1 MATYQYFDSIVCL
14 DFHHQYFT
22 CLQAMWIDTRK
33 PIQVSNQLFS
43 KKFQQILLLLASK
56 HYLVVAQGL
65 ALALFDDSPPVS
77 ENQLNDALFKLHEWR
92 QLNDGLYLLII
103 GLSVYHEYKSLANH
117 LIMFYRTNT
126 LRLGSVTDYGATFI
140 NFFWVCSVLVY

>member
-1 MATYQYFDSIVCL
+1 M
-14 DFHHQYFT
+14 
-22 CLQAMWIDTRK
+22 
-33 PIQVSNQLFS
+33 
-43 KKFQQILLLLASK
+43 
-56 HYLVVAQGL
+56 
-65 ALALFDDSPPVS
+65 
-77 ENQLNDALFKLHEWR
+77 LFKLHEWR

-140 NFFWVCSVLVY
+140 NFFWVCSVLVYWIVFNMASECFYDFFDKFDIFAFRAPRDGCFRILLKWFCWVVYNHIVAHHSLLIILCKKTHVIELFSA

>member
-1 MATYQYFDSIVCL
+1 MATYQYFASIVCL
-14 DFHHQYFT
+14 DFHHQCFT
-22 CLQAMWIDTRK
+22 CLRAMWK
-33 PIQVSNQLFS
+33 PIHVFNQLFS
-43 KKFQQILLLLASK
+43 KQFQQILLLLASK

-140 NFFWVCSVLVY
+140 FLGGGLQCFS